1 MAQAAARNRT
11 GYHGDC
17 PDCGKRRYGT
27 RKDAKGIARK
37 AHAGENMIEYRCGDY
52 WHLSHAPH
60 HVVRRGIERARS
72 PYPTAVGEES

>member
-27 RKDAKGIARK
+27 RKAAKGVARK

-52 WHLSHAPH
+52 WHLAHAPH
-60 HVVRRGIERARS
+60 HVVRRGIERARN
-72 PYPTAVGEES
+72 PNPAA